1 MIDTSVSK
9 MGGLESPSG
18 PPDRGGKFMGEPNGK
33 ETVIAKPETLMTF
46 CTDVFEKLGVPHEE
60 AVIAADAIVGSNL
73 RGVDTHGVIRMLVY
87 SAKLRAGCVN
97 PKPNLRPLRETKGTA
112 LIDGENGFGQI
123 VGYRAMEIA
132 LKKAKEVGV
141 SCVSVRNSNHFGT
154 CARYS
159 MMASSQDMIGLAFTN
174 ASAQI
179 APTGGAEK
187 MLANNPWSIAVP
199 AGERFPVVLDMANSV
214 VARGK
219 IRQAAKEGRSIP
231 PDWAVDKSGQPTT
244 DPKAALEG
252 FLLPIAG
259 YKGYGITL
267 MVDLLTGVLANSAYG
282 PRVQGLDIVEA
293 IGGVGHTFMAI
304 DVAAF
309 DDVAEFKARID
320 AYIDEIKGSKKAA
333 GVEVIYMP
341 GEIEF
346 LKMEERRR
354 KGIPLHIN
362 IVNDLRKIARENG
375 VPLDL

>member
-1 MIDTSVSK
+1 MFRPPTLGGRK
-9 MGGLESPSG
+9 MGEASG
-18 PPDRGGKFMGEPNGK
+18 KD
-33 ETVIAKPETLMTF
+33 TIIAKPETLMTF
-46 CTDVFEKLGVPHEE
+46 CTDVFEKLGVPHED
-60 AVIAADAIVGSNL
+60 ALIAADAIVGSNL
-73 RGVDTHGVIRMLVY
+73 RGVDTHGVIRLIVY
-87 SAKLRAGCVN
+87 VAKLKGGFIN
-97 PKPNLRPLRETKGTA
+97 PKPNLRPIQERKGTA

-123 VGYRAMEIA
+123 IGYRAMEIA
-132 LKKAKEVGV
+132 IQKAREVGV

-154 CARYS
+154 CAHYS
-159 MMASSQDMIGLAFTN
+159 VMAPRKDMIGIACTN

-199 AGERFPVVLDMANSV
+199 AGKRFPVVLDMANSV

-231 PDWAVDKSGQPTT
+231 PIWAVDINGQPTT
-244 DPKAALEG
+244 DPRAALEG
-252 FLLPIAG
+252 FLLPVGG

-293 IGGVGHTFMAI
+293 IGKVGHTFMAI

-309 DDVAEFKARID
+309 DDVAEFKARMD
-320 AYIDEIKGSKKAA
+320 NYIDEIKNSKKAT
-333 GVEVIYMP
+333 GVETIYMP

-346 LKMEERRR
+346 LKVEERRE
-354 KGIPLHIN
+354 KGIPIHIN
-362 IVNDLRKIARENG
+362 IVNDLLKIARENG
-375 VPLDL
+375 VQLEL

>member
-1 MIDTSVSK
+1 
-9 MGGLESPSG
+9 
-18 PPDRGGKFMGEPNGK
+18 MGETNVK
-33 ETVIAKPETLMTF
+33 ETIIAKPETLMTF
-46 CTDVFEKLGVPHEE
+46 CTGVFEKLGVPHED
-60 AVIAADAIVGSNL
+60 ALIAADAIVGSNM

-87 SAKLRAGCVN
+87 SAKLKGGFVN

-112 LIDGENGFGQI
+112 LIDGGNGFGQI

-132 LKKAKEVGV
+132 IKKAREVGV

-154 CARYS
+154 CAHYS
-159 MMASSQDMIGLAFTN
+159 MMAPPQDMIGLVFTN

-187 MLANNPWSIAVP
+187 MLANNPWSVAVP
-199 AGERFPVVLDMANSV
+199 AGKRFPVVLDMANSV

-231 PDWAVDKSGQPTT
+231 PEWAVDKNGRATT

-252 FLLPIAG
+252 FLLPVG
-259 YKGYGITL
+259 G
-267 MVDLLTGVLANSAYG
+267 YG

-309 DDVAEFKARID
+309 DEVAEFKARMD

-346 LKMEERRR
+346 LKVQERRQ
-354 KGIPLHIN
+354 KGIPLHVN
-362 IVNDLRKIARENG
+362 IVNDLRKIAEDTG
-375 VPLDL
+375 VPLGL

>member
-1 MIDTSVSK
+1 
-9 MGGLESPSG
+9 
-18 PPDRGGKFMGEPNGK
+18 MGEANVK
-33 ETVIAKPETLMTF
+33 ETFIARHETLMVF
-46 CTDVFEKLGVPHEE
+46 CTGVFEKLGVPHED
-60 AVIAADAIVGSNL
+60 ALIAADAIVGSNL

-87 SAKLRAGCVN
+87 SAKLKGGFVN

-112 LIDGENGFGQI
+112 LIDGGNGFGQI

-132 LKKAKEVGV
+132 IKKAREVGI

-154 CARYS
+154 CAHYS
-159 MMASSQDMIGLAFTN
+159 MMALPKDMIGLAFTN

-187 MLANNPWSIAVP
+187 ILANNPWSIAVP
-199 AGERFPVVLDMANSV
+199 AGKRFPVVLDMANSV

-231 PDWAVDKSGQPTT
+231 PEWAVDKSGQPTT

-309 DDVAEFKARID
+309 DEVAEFKARMD

-333 GVEVIYMP
+333 GVTEIYLP
-341 GEIEF
+341 GELEF
-346 LKMEERRR
+346 LKERDRR
-354 KGIPLHIN
+354 KTGILLHPN
-362 IVNDLRKIARENG
+362 IVSDLRKIAEENG
-375 VPLDL
+375 VRLDL

>member
-1 MIDTSVSK
+1 MS
-9 MGGLESPSG
+9 ESN
-18 PPDRGGKFMGEPNGK
+18 EK
-33 ETVIAKPETLMTF
+33 EKIIVKPETLMTF
-46 CTDVFEKLGVPHEE
+46 CTEVFEKLGVPHED
-60 AVIAADAIVGSNL
+60 ALIAADAIVGCNL

-87 SAKLRAGCVN
+87 SAKLKGGFVN

-112 LIDGENGFGQI
+112 LLDGGNGFGQI

-132 LKKAKEVGV
+132 IKKAKEVGV

-154 CARYS
+154 CAHYS
-159 MMASSQDMIGLAFTN
+159 MMAPPKDMIGLAFTN

-199 AGERFPVVLDMANSV
+199 AGKHFPVVLDMANSV

-231 PDWAVDKSGQPTT
+231 PEWAVDKNGHSTT

-252 FLLPIAG
+252 FLLPVGG

-309 DDVAEFKARID
+309 DDVAEFKARMD
-320 AYIDEIKGSKKAA
+320 AYIDEIKGSKKAT
-333 GVEVIYMP
+333 GVDVIYMP

-346 LKMEERRR
+346 LKVEGRQ

-362 IVNDLRKIARENG
+362 IVKDLRKIAQENG

>member
-1 MIDTSVSK
+1 
-9 MGGLESPSG
+9 
-18 PPDRGGKFMGEPNGK
+18 MGETNGK
-33 ETVIAKPETLMTF
+33 ETIIAKAETLLTF
-46 CTDVFEKLGVPHEE
+46 CTGVLEKLGVPPGD
-60 AVIAADAIVGSNL
+60 ARIAADAIVGSNL

-87 SAKLRAGCVN
+87 AAKLRGGFIN

-112 LIDGENGFGQI
+112 LIDGGNGFGQI
-123 VGYRAMEIA
+123 VGSRAMEIA
-132 LKKAKEVGV
+132 IRKAKEVGV
-141 SCVSVRNSNHFGT
+141 SCVSVRNSNHFGA
-154 CARYS
+154 CASYS
-159 MMASSQDMIGLAFTN
+159 MMALREDMIGLACTN

-231 PDWAVDKSGQPTT
+231 SEWAVDKNGRPTT

-252 FLLPIAG
+252 FLLPVGG

-267 MVDLLTGVLANSAYG
+267 MVDLLTGVLADSAYG
-282 PRVQGLDIVEA
+282 PRVQGLDVVEA
-293 IGGVGHTFMAI
+293 IGRVGHTFLAI

-309 DDVAEFKARID
+309 DHVAAFKARMD
-320 AYIDEIKGSKKAA
+320 AYIDEIKGSKKAIGA
-333 GVEVIYMP
+333 EAIYLP

-346 LKMEERRR
+346 LLERERRQ

-362 IVNDLRKIARENG
+362 IVKDLRMIAQENG
-375 VPLDL
+375 VPLEL

>member
-1 MIDTSVSK
+1 MEEI
-9 MGGLESPSG
+9 
-18 PPDRGGKFMGEPNGK
+18 K
-33 ETVIAKPETLMTF
+33 EKIIAKPETLLAF
-46 CTDVFEKLGVPHEE
+46 CTAVFEKLGVPHED
-60 AVIAADAIVGSNL
+60 ARIAADAIIGSNL

-87 SAKLRAGCVN
+87 TAKLKGGFIN
-97 PKPNLRPLRETKGTA
+97 PRPSLRPLRETKGTA
-112 LIDGENGFGQI
+112 LIDGDNGFGQI

-132 LKKAKEVGV
+132 LRKAKEVGI

-154 CARYS
+154 CAHYS
-159 MMASSQDMIGLAFTN
+159 LMAPRQDMIGLAFTN

-187 MLANNPWSIAVP
+187 MLANNPWSVAVP
-199 AGERFPVVLDMANSV
+199 AGRHFPVVLDMANSV

-219 IRQAAKEGRSIP
+219 IRQAAKEGRPIP
-231 PDWAVDKSGQPTT
+231 LEWAVDKNGQPTT
-244 DPKAALEG
+244 DPRAALEG
-252 FLLPIAG
+252 FLLPVGG

-309 DDVAEFKARID
+309 DDVADFKDRMD
-320 AYIDEIKGSKKAA
+320 AYIDEIKDSKKVA
-333 GVEVIYMP
+333 GVEMIYMP

-346 LKMEERRR
+346 FKVKERQM

-362 IVNDLRKIARENG
+362 IVNDLRQIARDNG
-375 VPLDL
+375 VPLEL

>member
-1 MIDTSVSK
+1 
-9 MGGLESPSG
+9 
-18 PPDRGGKFMGEPNGK
+18 MGETNVK
-33 ETVIAKPETLMTF
+33 EAIIVRPETLMTF
-46 CTDVFEKLGVPHEE
+46 CTGVFEKLGLSRED
-60 AVIAADAIVGSNL
+60 ALIAADAIVGSNM

-87 SAKLRAGCVN
+87 SAKLKGGFVN

-112 LIDGENGFGQI
+112 LIDGGNGFGQI

-132 LKKAKEVGV
+132 IKKAREVGV

-154 CARYS
+154 CAHYS
-159 MMASSQDMIGLAFTN
+159 MMAPPQDMIGLVFTN

-187 MLANNPWSIAVP
+187 MLANNPWSVAVP
-199 AGERFPVVLDMANSV
+199 AGKRFPVVLDMANSV

-231 PDWAVDKSGQPTT
+231 PEWAVDKNGRATT
-244 DPKAALEG
+244 DAKAALEG
-252 FLLPIAG
+252 FLLPVGG

-267 MVDLLTGVLANSAYG
+267 MVDLLTGVLANSCYG

-309 DDVAEFKARID
+309 DEVAEFKARMD
-320 AYIDEIKGSKKAA
+320 AYIDEIKGSKKAT

-341 GEIEF
+341 GELEF
-346 LKMEERRR
+346 LKEQERRQT
-354 KGIPLHIN
+354 GIPLHIN
-362 IVNDLRKIARENG
+362 IVNDLRKIAEENG
-375 VPLDL
+375 VPLGF